1 MLFLNVLLIM
11 NKVVYNTCYGGF
23 GLSELALRWLMN
35 HGFNGDAYLIERHN
49 PLLVQCVEELGDEA
63 NAEYSELAI
72 AKISGNKYIIENYD
86 GSETVLEPDDI
97 MWTEIN

>member
-63 NAEYSELAI
+63 GNDYSELAI
-72 AKISGNKYIIENYD
+72 AEISGNKYIIEDYD
-86 GSETVLEPDDI
+86 GAETVIEPDDI
-97 MWTEIN
+97 TWIEIN

>member
-63 NAEYSELAI
+63 GNEYSELAI
-72 AKISGNKYIIENYD
+72 AELSGNKYIIENYD
-86 GSETVLEPDDI
+86 GAETVIEPDDI
-97 MWTEIN
+97 TWIEIN